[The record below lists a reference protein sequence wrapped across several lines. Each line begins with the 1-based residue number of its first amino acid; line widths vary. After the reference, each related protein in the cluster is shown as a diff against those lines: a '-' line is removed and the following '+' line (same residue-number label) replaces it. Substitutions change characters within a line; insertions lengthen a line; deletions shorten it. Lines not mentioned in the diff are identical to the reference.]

1 MSSIYMT
8 DLKRATAISK
18 TDELYKYLNPKTAQK
33 KAMEYLGNEAIIYK
47 SNRQSKKYMIV
58 NPLTK
63 KFVHF
68 GTMKPAMEDYTKH
81 TDDERRSRY
90 RARAENIRGQWRE
103 DPYSPNNLSIHI
115 LW

>member
-1 MSSIYMT
+1 MT

-81 TDDERRSRY
+81 CPGRFSESVRIKKSCSELTVHGPTQTCES
-90 RARAENIRGQWRE
+90 ARTGHHAG
-103 DPYSPNNLSIHI
+103 
-115 LW
+115 